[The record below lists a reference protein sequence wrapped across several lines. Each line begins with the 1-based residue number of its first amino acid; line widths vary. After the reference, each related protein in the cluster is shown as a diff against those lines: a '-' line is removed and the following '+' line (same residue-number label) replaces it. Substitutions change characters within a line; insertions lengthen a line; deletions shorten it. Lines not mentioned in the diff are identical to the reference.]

1 MKFTKEQRSAIIKR
15 VINCANDEYKK
26 KLNEAKSKYVPSDG
40 YKTLEKALHD
50 REEACNIIRNYNKCL
65 NWKLDPINIP
75 GVLNLFMEE
84 ELNIKAPIINKEDLE
99 TEILL
104 NECSGVD
111 ELISHLLELISK
123 NNNN

>member
-15 VINCANDEYKK
+15 VINRANDEYKK
-26 KLNEAKSKYVPSDG
+26 KLNEAKSKYVPSNE

-50 REEACNIIRNYNKCL
+50 REEACNIIRDYQGFDS
-65 NWKLDPINIP
+65 WTLDKINISAS
-75 GVLNLFMEE
+75 LNSFIER

-104 NECSGVD
+104 SECSGVN
-111 ELISHLLELISK
+111 ELISHLLEHVLEK
-123 NNNN
+123 